1 VIPNIS
7 GGGDTAKRIAYLIG
21 KGHRGEHVSPH
32 LIGAQGWGALPEKG
46 PAELLVTGDVKAI
59 TAWLDEPMN
68 TFERYP
74 RRRTERVAVEQPDG
88 TVSWQLTGELKP
100 AHYRGWSLTLPEGE
114 KLTDEQWGQVADAFM
129 TRMEFHGRG
138 SDVPCRWVAV
148 HHGGSGS
155 HGLDH
160 IHIAGN
166 VVAEDGTVW
175 SDYRERERS
184 HQACD
189 EIAQELVFQRPDGS
203 TFQLSR
209 VDGHQHKRGQ
219 KGFVRGELESD
230 YERGIDVGEPVA
242 DGAGEPRRTER
253 GRVERVDPTTARP
266 ANGTRRT
273 LERIVSEAAK
283 AARDE
288 IDFVA
293 LLRAETLRV
302 KPRFAKGG
310 EQVVGYSVAFKGRG
324 EPWFSGTRLG
334 HDLKLT
340 AIRAAGNW
348 PELDPRTVAEVWNN
362 PRARAP
368 LPPSAELL
376 ARAELG
382 LEQLRKDLAKVD
394 PGDQVTWAHAA
405 RDAAAVLS
413 TWSLRVEST
422 PGPIAEAAYA
432 LRASATIHRI
442 AGDRRRWLA
451 AQAGRDACNALLRH
465 HPART
470 SKELVR
476 QVSQLLQ
483 QITEAHVRSLQEQ
496 RAFEL
501 EIVSLNAIA
510 TLEGLTN
517 DRLAPADARP
527 LDAAFDIAGGVER

>member
-1 VIPNIS
+1 MIPNLS

-21 KGHRGEHVSPH
+21 KGHRGEHENPH
-32 LIGAQGWGALPEKG
+32 LIGARAWEALADKG
-46 PAELLVTGDVKAI
+46 PGELLVTGDVKAI
-59 TAWLDEPMN
+59 TAWLDEPMHM
-68 TFERYP
+68 FGKYP
-74 RRRTERVAVEQPDG
+74 RRRTGRVAVDQSDG
-88 TVSWQLTGELKP
+88 TTRWESTGELKP

-114 KLTDEQWGQVADAFM
+114 KLTDAQWGQVAEAFM
-129 TRMEFHGRG
+129 AKMEFHGRG
-138 SDVPCRWVAV
+138 SEARCRWQIV

-155 HGLDH
+155 LGLDH

-166 VVAEDGTVW
+166 IVAEDGTVW
-175 SDYRERERS
+175 NDYNDRPRS
-184 HQACD
+184 QAACD
-189 EIAQELVFQRPDGS
+189 AAVQELVFEREDGR

-209 VDGHQHKRGQ
+209 VDGQAHHRGQ
-219 KGFVRGELESD
+219 RGFVKGELESD
-230 YERGIDVGEPVA
+230 FERGIDVGEPVV
-242 DGAGEPRRTER
+242 DVAGEPRRTR
-253 GRVERVDPTTARP
+253 GGRVGRIDPATARP
-266 ANGTRRT
+266 ENGTRRA
-273 LERIVSEAAK
+273 LERIVSEAGK

-288 IDFVA
+288 VDFVSV
-293 LLRAETLRV
+293 LRAEGLRV
-302 KPRFAKGG
+302 KPRFANGG
-310 EQVVGYSVAFKGRG
+310 QRVVGYCVAFKGRG

-340 AIRAAGNW
+340 ALRAAGDW

-368 LPPSAELL
+368 LPPGPELL
-376 ARAELG
+376 ARAERG
-382 LEQLRKDLAKVD
+382 LEQLRHDLTKVD
-394 PGDQVTWAHAA
+394 PNDQVTWAHAA
-405 RDAAAVLS
+405 RDAAAILN
-413 TWSLRVEST
+413 TWSLRVEPA

-465 HPART
+465 RPART

-476 QVSQLLQ
+476 QVSQMVQ

-501 EIVSLNAIA
+501 EIASLNAIT

-517 DRLAPADARP
+517 DPLAPAEARP